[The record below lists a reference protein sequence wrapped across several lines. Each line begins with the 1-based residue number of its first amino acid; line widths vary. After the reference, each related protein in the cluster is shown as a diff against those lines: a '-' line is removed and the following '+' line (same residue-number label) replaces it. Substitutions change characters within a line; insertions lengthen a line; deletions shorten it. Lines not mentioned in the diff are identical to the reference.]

1 VGDIDRP
8 RRQEA
13 VAKNGANGGGRR
25 GAIRNR
31 TQFELP
37 SGHWAKRDTRT
48 GEIISVK
55 ADRTP
60 YKGVVREKHPPVNYV
75 LPVQG
80 QPRKTVRVTLPPV
93 LARPAWRTR
102 RERWAIQ
109 RVPGDAR

>member
-1 VGDIDRP
+1 M
-8 RRQEA
+8 
-13 VAKNGANGGGRR
+13 AKNGAKGGGRR

-60 YKGVVREKHPPVNYV
+60 YKGVLREKHPPATYV
-75 LPVQG
+75 LPG
-80 QPRKTVRVTLPPV
+80 ASPRPKTVRVVLPPIV
-93 LARPAWRTR
+93 ARPAWRSR
-102 RERWAIQ
+102 REPWARQ
-109 RVPGDAR
+109 PAAGSMPRGGGDA